1 MGTRPG
7 TGDGHPSRSARL
19 WRCVSEEHPRP
30 RRRRDA
36 PMRIALGTN
45 VACFS
50 IFIRF
55 PLSDSSCRPGESECR
70 SSAPENLVDCGVSRS
85 QGLRAAGC
93 LKLPQEHH
101 VCVLQVTTG
110 ERRPE
115 IKRRLDSS
123 LRLSLRAATL
133 CTLEGSALGS
143 ATCRQHAGEARWR
156 CLCVPSALAVLGKV
170 LHSWKRPRRSIL
182 AQCHV
187 PCHVPLRAFLVCV
200 CASSVFKAPAPSRAT
215 SR

>member
-115 IKRRLDSS
+115 IKRRLDTS

-143 ATCRQHAGEARWR
+143 ATCRQHAGEAGGVRVEIGARRQRGRVEHSRHLSASRWSRRWR
-156 CLCVPSALAVLGKV
+156 WMGGCR
-170 LHSWKRPRRSIL
+170 W
-182 AQCHV
+182 
-187 PCHVPLRAFLVCV
+187 
-200 CASSVFKAPAPSRAT
+200 FKNS
-215 SR
+215 